1 MLRWVI
7 ALLLLANA
15 GYFLW
20 TQGHLAPLGLAPA
33 EQREPE
39 RLQGQIRPEVQR
51 LLNAPREV
59 ETPAPVGAPAA
70 TPAPA
75 TPDIPAPET
84 PATEA
89 PTPQPT
95 PAPPTT
101 GPASAP
107 TPAAPQLADAA
118 RACWQAGAFTGA
130 QAERLRAALPD
141 LGLPASGW
149 QLVESRSNGRWI
161 VYMGRYDNAEQL
173 ERKRAEL
180 RELKVDF
187 RTVSAPGLAPGLA
200 LGTFSS
206 EAAAQQALQKLVRD
220 GVRTARVAQER
231 AESIS
236 FTLRLPAATTAQR
249 DAVAKLGDLLAGKTL
264 QACD

>member
-1 MLRWVI
+1 MLRGLIV
-7 ALLLLANA
+7 LLLLANA

-33 EQREPE
+33 EEREPE
-39 RLQGQIRPEVQR
+39 RLQGQIRPELQR

-59 ETPAPVGAPAA
+59 APPTAPV

-75 TPDIPAPET
+75 RPEIPAPET
-84 PATEA
+84 PSSDA
-89 PTPQPT
+89 PE
-95 PAPPTT
+95 
-101 GPASAP
+101 ASAP
-107 TPAAPQLADAA
+107 AAPPLATAEPA
-118 RACWQAGAFTGA
+118 RACWQAGAFTEA
-130 QAERLRAALPD
+130 QADRLRAALPD

-149 QLVESRSNGRWI
+149 QLVESRSSGRWI

-187 RTVSAPGLAPGLA
+187 RTVATPGLAPGLA
-200 LGTFSS
+200 LGTFSN
-206 EAAAQQALQKLVRD
+206 EASAQQALQKLARE
-220 GVRTARVAQER
+220 GVRSARVAQER
-231 AESIS
+231 AESLN
-236 FTLRLPAATTAQR
+236 FTLRMPAATAAQR
-249 DAVAKLGDLLAGKTL
+249 DAVAKLGDMLAGKTL

>member
-7 ALLLLANA
+7 VLLLLANT

-20 TQGHLAPLGLAPA
+20 AQGHLAPLGLVPTL
-33 EQREPE
+33 EREPE

-51 LLNAPREV
+51 LLNAPRDAVLPAETVVPAPAEPASAAPEV
-59 ETPAPVGAPAA
+59 PPTETPPAESAAVEAALGPEATSAPAA
-70 TPAPA
+70 PVT
-75 TPDIPAPET
+75 
-84 PATEA
+84 
-89 PTPQPT
+89 
-95 PAPPTT
+95 
-101 GPASAP
+101 
-107 TPAAPQLADAA
+107 AAAEPA
-118 RACWQAGAFTGA
+118 RACWQAGTFTEA
-130 QAERLRAALPD
+130 QVDRLRTALPD

-161 VYMGRYDNAEQL
+161 VYMGRYDNEEQL

-206 EAAAQQALQKLVRD
+206 EAAAQQGLEKVMRD
-220 GVRTARVAQER
+220 GVRTARLVQER
-231 AESIS
+231 AESLN
-236 FTLRLPAATTAQR
+236 FTLRLPAATPVQR
-249 DAVAKLGDLLAGKTL
+249 AAVASMGPPLAGKTL